1 LHIDR
6 YLCWALCYFPV
17 GDGAEVVLM
26 GEAARLNPW
35 SAPGAVARQKAKG
48 VFKQIG
54 IGHLLEQDYNAVSGG
69 EQQLVLLARALFQD
83 TPYMLLDEPNS
94 HLDFS
99 NQHQMMSSMRQLA
112 KQQGITMLITLHD
125 PNLAFY
131 YCDEVVLMQRGRIV
145 CQGPTLEVVTDSNLS
160 AIYGNNIQTDHTSQ
174 GIHVV
179 VPKAVVI

>member
-1 LHIDR
+1 
-6 YLCWALCYFPV
+6 
-17 GDGAEVVLM
+17 
-26 GEAARLNPW
+26 
-35 SAPGAVARQKAKG
+35 
-48 VFKQIG
+48 
-54 IGHLLEQDYNAVSGG
+54 
-69 EQQLVLLARALFQD
+69 
-83 TPYMLLDEPNS
+83 
-94 HLDFS
+94 
-99 NQHQMMSSMRQLA
+99 
-112 KQQGITMLITLHD
+112 MLITLHD